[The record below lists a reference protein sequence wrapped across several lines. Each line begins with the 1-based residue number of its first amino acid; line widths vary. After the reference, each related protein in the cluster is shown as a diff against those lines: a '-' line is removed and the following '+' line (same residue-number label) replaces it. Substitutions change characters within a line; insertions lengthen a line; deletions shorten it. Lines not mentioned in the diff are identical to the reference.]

1 MTISE
6 APSTPPAPAATAAK
20 PSGAGCWRIDDLA
33 QRAGITVDTIR
44 YYQRERLLP
53 QAERSGR
60 TNLYG
65 PEHLERLERIK
76 DLQQRRFSLAAIRAL
91 LDERREGLVEG
102 VFAGRGGRTY
112 TLDELVE
119 RSGID
124 AGLADALRASGLL
137 RDPGEY
143 GRESYDADD
152 LDLLRTMAEL
162 HALGM
167 PDAAIVEIGR
177 IYSNGI
183 EATQREILDLF
194 TTGGRLAWATDD
206 LLRFQDVSSGAA
218 TEILPL
224 ARRLVDYTHHR
235 TIQRL
240 TLDAIERGTV
250 SPDD

>member
-1 MTISE
+1 MSAPE
-6 APSTPPAPAATAAK
+6 APATLAPPAK
-20 PSGAGCWRIDDLA
+20 PSGAGCCWRIDDLA

-60 TNLYG
+60 NNLYG
-65 PEHLERLERIK
+65 PAHLERLERIK

-102 VFAGRGGRTY
+102 VFAGPGGRTY
-112 TLDELVE
+112 TLEELVE

-124 AGLADALRASGLL
+124 PGLADSLRASGLL

-143 GRESYDADD
+143 GRDAYDGDD
-152 LDLLRTMAEL
+152 LELLRTMAEL
-162 HALGM
+162 HTLGM
-167 PDAAIVEIGR
+167 PDAAIVELGR
-177 IYSNGI
+177 IYAHGI

-194 TTGGRLAWATDD
+194 TTGGRVEWEPDALVQ
-206 LLRFQDVSSGAA
+206 FQDLSADAA
-218 TEILPL
+218 KTILPL

-240 TLDAIERGTV
+240 ALDAIESGT
-250 SPDD
+250 PADAG